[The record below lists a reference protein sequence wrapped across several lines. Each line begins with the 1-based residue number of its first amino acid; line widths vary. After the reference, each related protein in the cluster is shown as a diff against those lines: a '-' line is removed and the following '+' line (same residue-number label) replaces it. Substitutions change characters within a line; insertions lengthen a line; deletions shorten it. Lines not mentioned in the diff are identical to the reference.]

1 MKKLLTSLLLVVT
14 FLSYPQTNQSSDNLC
29 LGVSK
34 QKMDRFVCE
43 MVINPARSPIYYV
56 PTMVDLRLGSTKK
69 DKFNPEDRK
78 KAFTVVFLAGLA
90 FTAASILEG
99 DYNYGTYQSS
109 PNKTSNYNTTY
120 VTKPFWQQTPRQIM
134 LCVGIGFTLVGGVG
148 MASK

>member
-1 MKKLLTSLLLVVT
+1 MKKILTSLLLMMT
-14 FLSYPQTNQSSDNLC
+14 FLSYSQTNSDKALC

-34 QKMDRFVCE
+34 EKMDRILCE
-43 MVINPARSPIYYV
+43 MVINPARSPIYYT
-56 PTMVDLRLGSTKK
+56 PTIVNLNINTSKGRDR
-69 DKFNPEDRK
+69 FNPEDRK
-78 KAFTVVFLAGLA
+78 RAFAVTFLAGLV

-134 LCVGIGFTLVGGVG
+134 LCVGIGFTLVGGIG

>member
-1 MKKLLTSLLLVVT
+1 MKNIL
-14 FLSYPQTNQSSDNLC
+14 
-29 LGVSK
+29 LGVLTLVSSLIYSQTEPTYRNLRITSTTLAYAINMPRTQIHYQPTPYVNLNINTSK
-34 QKMDRFVCE
+34 R
-43 MVINPARSPIYYV
+43 
-56 PTMVDLRLGSTKK
+56 

-78 KAFTVVFLAGLA
+78 RAFAVAFLAGLA
-90 FTAASILEG
+90 FTTASILEG

-134 LCVGIGFTLVGGVG
+134 LCVGIGFTLVGGIG

>member
-1 MKKLLTSLLLVVT
+1 MKKLLTTLLLTVT
-14 FLSYPQTNQSSDNLC
+14 FLSYSQNDSTNKNLY

-34 QKMDRFVCE
+34 QKMDYILCQ
-43 MVINPARSPIYYV
+43 MVVHPARSPIYYT
-56 PTMVDLRLGSTKK
+56 PTIVDLNINVTKK

-78 KAFTVVFLAGLA
+78 KAFAVLFLAGLA
-90 FTAASILEG
+90 FTTAAILEN

-148 MASK
+148 VAHK